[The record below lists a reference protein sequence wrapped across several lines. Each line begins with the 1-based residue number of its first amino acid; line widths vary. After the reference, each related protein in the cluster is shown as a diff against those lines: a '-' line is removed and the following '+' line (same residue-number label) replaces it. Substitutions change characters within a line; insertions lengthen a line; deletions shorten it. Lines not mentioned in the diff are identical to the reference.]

1 MPLSFKSESHG
12 NIAFGFFNI
21 ESDMLLLENYFFF
34 ADEFCQLIDMVA
46 KKSDNGQKQFQF
58 KVYYITDP
66 QNIGDLMGAIHNVRF
81 TGFIGNIYKLFP
93 FPEDPDAFKQNPEG
107 YKTQDIVKEQIE
119 DISEQ
124 IEIKIEFF
132 PNSKI
137 HIGSYTFNIS
147 VFHELIRYVDQ
158 GGYPRWKDEIR
169 PGYVV
174 QMKEGTQKSSN
185 SFFKGIFAS

>member
-1 MPLSFKSESHG
+1 MPLSFKSENHG

-34 ADEFCQLIDMVA
+34 ADEFCKLIDQA
-46 KKSDNGQKQFQF
+46 SKESDNGQQQFQF
-58 KVYYITDP
+58 KIYSIADP
-66 QNIGDLMGAIHNVRF
+66 NSIGDLMGAIHKVRF

-124 IEIKIEFF
+124 IEIKIAFF
-132 PNSKI
+132 PNSNV
-137 HIGSYTFNIS
+137 HIGSYIFNIS

-158 GGYPRWKDEIR
+158 GGYPHWKDEIR
-169 PGYVV
+169 PEYVV
-174 QMKEGTQKSSN
+174 SMKESIEKNSN